1 VFSFILFFKLISKE
15 KLGKFMKKFF
25 VVFCILVLSIVSI
38 NAQNKS
44 PKRGK
49 QPYKPIVLTE
59 SANLQTIIDKAVSET
74 LAKHSAIGLKGEQLA
89 VTLIDLRD
97 SNNLSAANFRGEEKI
112 YPASVVKMFYLVA
125 IHQWLEDGK
134 IKDSP
139 ELRRTMKDMIVD
151 SSNDA
156 TQIILDILAGVGS
169 GGELPETE
177 FKKWAYKRNVVNRYF
192 ASLDYKNINVCQ
204 KTFCEDAYGIE
215 QQFRGKDGINRNKL
229 TTNATAQLMAEIV
242 LGKAVTTERTKQML
256 DLMSRNWEAKE
267 SKVFDGDDQTN
278 GFTGIALKDLDLK
291 GAKLWS
297 KAGWTSKTRHDVAYV
312 ETPSGLKF
320 VLCVFTENQAK
331 ERDII
336 PNVARIVI
344 KELGKI
350 K

>member
-1 VFSFILFFKLISKE
+1 
-15 KLGKFMKKFF
+15 MKKFF
-25 VVFCILVLSIVSI
+25 VVFCILFISSVFVS
-38 NAQNKS
+38 AQNKFS
-44 PKRGK
+44 KLGK
-49 QPYKPIVLTE
+49 QPYKQIVLST
-59 SANLQTIIDKAVSET
+59 STKLQLIIDKAVNET
-74 LAKHSAIGLKGEQLA
+74 ITRYSAIGLKREELA
-89 VTLIDLRD
+89 ATIIDLRD
-97 SNNLSAANFRGEEKI
+97 SNNLTAASFRGEEKI

-156 TQIILDILAGVGS
+156 TQIILDILSGVGS
-169 GGELPETE
+169 GGELPEAE

-192 ASLDYKNINVCQ
+192 ESLEYKNINVCQ

-229 TTNATAQLMAEIV
+229 TTDATAQLLAEIA
-242 LGKAVTTERTKQML
+242 LGRAVNAERTKQM
-256 DLMSRNWEAKE
+256 MSLLSRSWEGTSA
-267 SKVFDGDDQTN
+267 DNDDQAH
-278 GFTGIALKDLDLK
+278 GFTGIALNELNLK

-312 ETPSGLKF
+312 ELPNGQKF
-320 VLCVFTENQAK
+320 VLCVFTENRAT
-331 ERDII
+331 ERNII
-336 PNVARIVI
+336 PNIAKIVI
-344 KELGKI
+344 NEFGKM